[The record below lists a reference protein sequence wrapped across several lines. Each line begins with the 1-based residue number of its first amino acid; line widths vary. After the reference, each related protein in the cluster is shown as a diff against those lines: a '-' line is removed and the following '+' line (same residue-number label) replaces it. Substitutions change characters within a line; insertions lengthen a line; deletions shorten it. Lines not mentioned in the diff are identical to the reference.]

1 VGLSLVF
8 LLAKTSDE
16 FNKMVKV
23 RAEMEALLK
32 EVKIQVRETSCGGNG
47 RDNMPVEPC
56 NPESTT
62 SSCVTHRNDGSASA
76 QVEEQAVSSGSEAAS
91 CEKSSED
98 DECCGRVDGLEDEF
112 HAELERLQVTY
123 GSDIPLFA
131 AEEELDSEVVSMVSS
146 SSISY

>member
-76 QVEEQAVSSGSEAAS
+76 QVEEQAVSSESEAAS

-131 AEEELDSEVVSMVSS
+131 AEEELDSEVYMVSS
-146 SSISY
+146 SRIGY

>member
-1 VGLSLVF
+1 MGLSLVF

-32 EVKIQVRETSCGGNG
+32 EVKETSCGGNG
-47 RDNMPVEPC
+47 HDNMPVEPC

-62 SSCVTHRNDGSASA
+62 SSCVTHRNDGSAGA
-76 QVEEQAVSSGSEAAS
+76 HMEEEQAVSSGTEAAS